1 MLKYFL
7 IIATIL
13 VFLGLAIKAEN
24 EKAMESCMKTH
35 SFDTC
40 FYTLHH

>member
-1 MLKYFL
+1 MTKYFL
-7 IIATIL
+7 IIASLIIIIGAL
-13 VFLGLAIKAEN
+13 IKADN
-24 EKAMESCMKTH
+24 EKAMESCMRTH

>member
-1 MLKYFL
+1 MLKYIL
-7 IIATIL
+7 IITSLIFIIGAL
-13 VFLGLAIKAEN
+13 IKADN
-24 EKAMESCMKTH
+24 DAAMRECQKTH